1 MTSAEKASNMN
12 RLTQEQ
18 YQQLIMN
25 FMTSLYKKANSNI
38 KNQINMAGKNLM
50 RNNEVIE
57 KMERNGKGNSFI
69 TIKDHKI
76 FFYNLST
83 VRLINPA
90 KNEPVE

>member
-50 RNNEVIE
+50 RNN
-57 KMERNGKGNSFI
+57 GKKRKGQ
-69 TIKDHKI
+69 
-76 FFYNLST
+76 
-83 VRLINPA
+83 
-90 KNEPVE
+90 